1 MNFQK
6 IFDGLPHVRTI
17 WVNENGDYFLVPRSN
32 CRMVNRDDAVETLNV
47 DSEVQKEAVV
57 ETISK
62 KKKKNK

>member
-17 WVNENGDYFLVPRSN
+17 WVKENGDYYLVPRSN
-32 CRMVNRDDAVETLNV
+32 CQMVNRETAVSIDN
-47 DSEVQKEAVV
+47 EVQEEAVV

>member
-1 MNFQK
+1 MDIQK

-17 WVNENGDYFLVPRSN
+17 WVKENGDYFLVPRSN
-32 CRMVNRDDAVETLNV
+32 CQMVNRGDVVETLNV
-47 DSEVQKEAVV
+47 DSEVQEEAVV